1 MGRTG
6 GCTPKKRPSS
16 QASGLC
22 QSGPELGDRE
32 RCVGTMEMGCLD
44 DDFRGKTNILWCA
57 NSFQIDLEGLQ
68 ELKHFVKIL

>member
-1 MGRTG
+1 MCGDYGIGLSTG
-6 GCTPKKRPSS
+6 
-16 QASGLC
+16 
-22 QSGPELGDRE
+22 
-32 RCVGTMEMGCLD
+32 LD